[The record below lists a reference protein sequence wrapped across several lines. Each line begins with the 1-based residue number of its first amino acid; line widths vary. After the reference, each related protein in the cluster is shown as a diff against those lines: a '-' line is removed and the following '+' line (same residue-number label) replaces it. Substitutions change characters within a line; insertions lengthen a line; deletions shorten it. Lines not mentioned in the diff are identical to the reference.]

1 MSPHHE
7 PFIRRGIGLLGGTFD
22 PVHNGHLSLAR
33 EALSQL
39 HLARVDFVPA
49 ANPWQKTGVSA
60 AEKRLRLLQAGI
72 EGEPLLRINPIELL
86 RSGPTYTIDTLKA
99 LRDEIGPS
107 VPLILILG
115 ADQWNNLHTWKD
127 WSEFTSYCHLAVAN
141 RDATTP
147 SACDEVNRHMASL
160 SVDPWR
166 LTETAY
172 GRCTFF
178 TIPAHAAS
186 STKIRET
193 FLAHPRYEALKR
205 LEHWLPMRVA
215 HAIARYHLY

>member
-127 WSEFTSYCHLAVAN
+127 WTEFTSYCHLAVAN
-141 RDATTP
+141 RDATLP
-147 SACDEVNRHMASL
+147 DANDEVNRHTASL
-160 SVDPWR
+160 SVDPRR
-166 LTETAY
+166 LTETAC
-172 GRCTFF
+172 GRCTYFS
-178 TIPAHAAS
+178 IPAHAAS
-186 STKIRET
+186 STKIREMFAT
-193 FLAHPRYEALKR
+193 HPRYEALKQ